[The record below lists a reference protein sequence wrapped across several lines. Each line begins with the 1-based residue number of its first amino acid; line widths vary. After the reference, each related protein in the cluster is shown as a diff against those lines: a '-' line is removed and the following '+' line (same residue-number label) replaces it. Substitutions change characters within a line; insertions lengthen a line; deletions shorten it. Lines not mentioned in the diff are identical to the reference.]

1 MNRVEYLQEM
11 QKLREQQ
18 QGNAKK
24 NREILDMFNKE
35 HIERLRNEND
45 YYKEVMNKQRDEHT
59 ARQHDIERRMNDLK
73 KEWAR
78 EHPIEEVKVIE

>member
-1 MNRVEYLQEM
+1 MNREEYLQKM
-11 QKLREQQ
+11 QQLREEQ

-24 NREILDMFNKE
+24 NRETLDKLSKE
-35 HIERLRNEND
+35 HIERQRNEND
-45 YYKEVMNKQRDEHT
+45 FYKEVVNKQRDEHT

-73 KEWAR
+73 MEWAR

>member
-1 MNRVEYLQEM
+1 MNREEYLQKM
-11 QKLREQQ
+11 QHLREEQ

-24 NREILDMFNKE
+24 NREILDKLNKE
-35 HIERLRNEND
+35 HIERQRNEND
-45 YYKEVMNKQRDEHT
+45 FYKESVNKQRDEHT

-73 KEWAR
+73 MEWAR